1 MPEVCEYIDP
11 LVHDSR
17 EDAADVPT
25 DHEGTFGLV
34 VKRELPTLAPADSTG
49 SPSMYIPTLG
59 SVSTVEVT
67 LSSMLFVLL
76 ELVTPR
82 IVMLQTSYVV
92 VEFVAGQF
100 GAVTVGV

>member
-1 MPEVCEYIDP
+1 
-11 LVHDSR
+11 
-17 EDAADVPT
+17 
-25 DHEGTFGLV
+25 
-34 VKRELPTLAPADSTG
+34 
-49 SPSMYIPTLG
+49 
-59 SVSTVEVT
+59 
-67 LSSMLFVLL
+67 MLFVLL